1 MLHPLHLFKTLS
13 DETRLAIVML
23 LREAGELCVCDLCAA
38 TAESQPK
45 VSRHMALL
53 RESGLV
59 IDRREGKWVHYR
71 LSQHACMGGSRYRH
85 QLELPAGRDA
95 YEAEKPTSGFVLIK
109 THSQKQI

>member
-45 VSRHMALL
+45 VSAIWRCCAS
-53 RESGLV
+53 SG
-59 IDRREGKWVHYR
+59 W
-71 LSQHACMGGSRYRH
+71 
-85 QLELPAGRDA
+85 
-95 YEAEKPTSGFVLIK
+95 
-109 THSQKQI
+109 